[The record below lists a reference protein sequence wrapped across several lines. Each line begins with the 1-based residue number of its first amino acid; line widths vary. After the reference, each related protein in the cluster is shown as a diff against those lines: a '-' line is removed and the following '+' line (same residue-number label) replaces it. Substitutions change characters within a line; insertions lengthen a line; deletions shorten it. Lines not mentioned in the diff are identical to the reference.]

1 MASASQI
8 RESVSS
14 YLQHGDADKFIL
26 EFSALSYNIH
36 RHGNPEAIRVANE
49 IESKLADLRGG
60 FISKSVFL
68 ESLGDLVKP
77 SANNYVVMYLDCSGS
92 VNQRAVLENSSLE
105 WAGSFG
111 TSLGVGYGSAIP
123 VR

>member
-8 RESVSS
+8 RESVSN
-14 YLQHGDADKFIL
+14 YLQHGDADKFVI
-26 EFSALSYNIH
+26 EFSAASYTVH
-36 RHGNPEAIRVANE
+36 KHGNQEAIRVANE

-68 ESLGDLVKP
+68 ETLRDLIKP
-77 SANNYVVMYLDCSGS
+77 SANTYVVTVLCSADS
-92 VNQRAVLENSSLE
+92 VNQQAVLENSSLGWLE
-105 WAGSFG
+105 SFG
-111 TSLGVGYGSAIP
+111 TLRGVGCGSVNL